1 MPAQDLTP
9 QLRTR
14 LSRVER
20 AVGVFVSIATL
31 LLLTGFVYYLYNT
44 AERKGWFLTKAR
56 YFTFIDTGAGLKV
69 GDPVRM
75 MGFDVG
81 AITRIDAQ
89 PPEDRFFNIYV
100 EFEIKDPYYG
110 YMWTEGSRAR
120 VASADLLG
128 KRGLEVTKGTNGA
141 PTYIFIQIRDI
152 APADAER
159 LPDLA
164 SKVFLEEH
172 HGEGTNVICA
182 PQQVVTVDALKAL
195 IFPSPKL
202 PTSNVPPSVPKPL
215 GTAVTAHG
223 EFNTPP
229 EFRRRRNVPSVLK
242 TSTKP
247 FPGPASSS
255 SLSGPSCLANVT
267 TNRFPTAATLK
278 GA

>member
-31 LLLTGFVYYLYNT
+31 LLLTGFAYYLYNT

-56 YFTFIDTGAGLKV
+56 YFTFIDTGAGLKA

-100 EFEIKDPYYG
+100 EFEIKNPYYG

-120 VASADLLG
+120 VASADFLG
-128 KRGLEVTKGTNGA
+128 KRGLEVTKGTNGV
-141 PTYIFIQIRDI
+141 PTYIFIQIRDL
-152 APADAER
+152 APTEAER
-159 LPDLA
+159 LPDLPN
-164 SKVFLEEH
+164 KVFLEEH
-172 HGEGTNVICA
+172 RGSGTNVICT
-182 PQQVVTVDALKAL
+182 PMQVVTAD
-195 IFPSPKL
+195 
-202 PTSNVPPSVPKPL
+202 
-215 GTAVTAHG
+215 
-223 EFNTPP
+223 
-229 EFRRRRNVPSVLK
+229 
-242 TSTKP
+242 
-247 FPGPASSS
+247 
-255 SLSGPSCLANVT
+255 
-267 TNRFPTAATLK
+267 
-278 GA
+278 